1 VSFLVGGN
9 SPSKKLFGSEPEV
22 VLVLHSG
29 GGEVTLFAC
38 AAAQVARLR
47 TAGYQVTVCVDRIAA
62 SGGYMIASQATQIVA
77 APFAMVGSI
86 GVITESLNFYNIL
99 KNYGIQSLVLKA
111 GAQKNPLTLLGQV
124 TEKDLK
130 NTQNDLE
137 ETHRDFINLCT
148 SSRPMLDPA
157 VCNGK
162 VFSGEKALESGLI
175 DRILTSDDY
184 LYEKINDGALVMK
197 VHLITPTSER
207 AVYAHVLQLLPHI
220 RQKMHSALTSLFQGN
235 TNVKFDVEFVSKIMQ
250 GVALAS
256 MIRRAVHRSRFS

>member
-1 VSFLVGGN
+1 MSFLVGGN

-29 GGEVTLFAC
+29 GGEVTQFAC
-38 AAAQVARLR
+38 AAAQVGRLR

-62 SGGYMIASQATQIVA
+62 SGGYMIASQATQVVA

-111 GAQKNPLTLLGQV
+111 GDQKNPLTTLGQV
-124 TEKDLK
+124 TDKDLK
-130 NTQNDLE
+130 NTQENLE
-137 ETHRDFINLCT
+137 ETHRDFINLCIAG
-148 SSRPMLDPA
+148 RPMLDPA

-162 VFSGEKALESGLI
+162 VVSGEKALESGLI

-197 VHLITPTSER
+197 LHLITAATER
-207 AVYAHVLQLLPHI
+207 AAYLHVLQLLPLL
-220 RQKMHSALTSLFQGN
+220 RQKMQSLLTSLFKGN
-235 TNVKFDVEFVSKIMQ
+235 TEVKFDAEFFGKMMQ

-256 MIRRAVHRSRFS
+256 MIRRSIYRSRFS